1 MPVAETM
8 VDVWVAYGDSGSVE
22 DAMRVAARLRARGRS
37 VEYALGNQK
46 LARQLKAAHA
56 ARARETV
63 VIATPELSAGEAM
76 VRKLD
81 EKGERKVQLE
91 AWLEEA

>member
-1 MPVAETM
+1 
-8 VDVWVAYGDSGSVE
+8 
-22 DAMRVAARLRARGRS
+22 VAARLRARGRS

-63 VIATPELSAGEAM
+63 VIATQELSAGEAM